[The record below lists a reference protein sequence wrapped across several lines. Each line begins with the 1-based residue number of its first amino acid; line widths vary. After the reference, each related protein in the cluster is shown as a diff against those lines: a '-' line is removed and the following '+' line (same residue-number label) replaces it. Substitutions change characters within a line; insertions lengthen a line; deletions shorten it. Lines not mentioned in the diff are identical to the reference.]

1 MELLKLE
8 NFKDENTSGM
18 YPFVAKDI
26 LKKNIDYGYLNGR
39 KKPSLLKPG
48 AEKLRMAYGLSVR
61 SIDCVA
67 EVFDIEKKFI
77 DITYKC
83 TLVNADGDVVG
94 ICDGNANSE
103 EQQFKYRY
111 IATELKP
118 SNELSDK
125 LKRLGKGKWIKRSD
139 GWKWYERIQ
148 NDNILGLKNNIKKIA
163 QKRAFVGAVLMGTCT
178 SELFSQE

>member
-77 DITYKC
+77 FTVIGF
-83 TLVNADGDVVG
+83 L
-94 ICDGNANSE
+94 
-103 EQQFKYRY
+103 
-111 IATELKP
+111 
-118 SNELSDK
+118 
-125 LKRLGKGKWIKRSD
+125 
-139 GWKWYERIQ
+139 
-148 NDNILGLKNNIKKIA
+148 ILIFHI
-163 QKRAFVGAVLMGTCT
+163 
-178 SELFSQE
+178 